1 MDPVIT
7 KAAADAAVA
16 VSKEA
21 YEDIVHPAATNIG
34 ETGGSGTRLLHAIFG
49 RGCDA
54 LSLKFELYWD
64 RVEQNIRRQAES
76 IPPEERQEP
85 SIGMTK
91 TVLDGLAAAI
101 ENEDLQKLFLNLLCG
116 SMDKRSASGILPVY
130 ADILKQMCPDEA
142 LLMRYF
148 ASLPTQQGPILEVR
162 AASTSLDEG
171 FVVKQTNFSLFGF
184 YANCNNPQNTPIY
197 LDNLQRLGLITLSFE
212 KHLVDNNAYD
222 QLEHFNEIEQLKES
236 IEADQTKKC
245 DFSHGIM
252 TLTNFGAREAL
263 QKPPC
268 QAGWNKNVL
277 FGFS

>member
-34 ETGGSGTRLLHAIFG
+34 KTGGSGTRLLHAIFG

-54 LSLKFELYWD
+54 ISLKFELYWD

-91 TVLDGLAAAI
+91 TVLDGLVAAI
-101 ENEDLQKLFLNLLCG
+101 ENEDLQKLFLNLLCS

-130 ADILKQMCPDEA
+130 AEILKQMCPDEA
-142 LLMRYF
+142 RLMRYF
-148 ASLPTQQGPILEVR
+148 ASIPTKQGPILEVR
-162 AASTSLDEG
+162 AASTNPDKG

-197 LDNLQRLGLITLSFE
+197 LDNLQRLGLITLSFK

-222 QLEHFNEIEQLKES
+222 QLERFNEIEQLKES
-236 IEADQTKKC
+236 IEADQTTKC
-245 DFSHGIM
+245 DFAHGIM
-252 TLTNFGAREAL
+252 TLTNFGASFCKACKITET
-263 QKPPC
+263 
-268 QAGWNKNVL
+268 
-277 FGFS
+277 F

>member
-1 MDPVIT
+1 MSLHRFLALVIGHSIVDSI
-7 KAAADAAVA
+7 ACHR
-16 VSKEA
+16 SCERSGNSRPEA
-21 YEDIVHPAATNIG
+21 TVGRCRHLIHRLVDDGRV
-34 ETGGSGTRLLHAIFG
+34 LLHNG
-49 RGCDA
+49 RA
-54 LSLKFELYWD
+54 LRFELYWD

-252 TLTNFGAREAL
+252 TLTNFGASFCKACKITETI
-263 QKPPC
+263 
-268 QAGWNKNVL
+268 
-277 FGFS
+277 